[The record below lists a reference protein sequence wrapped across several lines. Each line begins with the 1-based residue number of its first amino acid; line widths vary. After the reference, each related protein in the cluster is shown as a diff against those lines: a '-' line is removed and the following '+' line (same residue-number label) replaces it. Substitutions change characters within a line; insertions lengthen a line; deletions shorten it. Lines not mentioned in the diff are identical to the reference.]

1 MQTCLPRRAPTREP
15 PPHCPFPKKAPPTPT
30 PCLLCTPSPSPLP
43 RALHVQP
50 GAPHT
55 TPQQGTLAHVPPTT
69 PPAPRHTHAVGP
81 LTSHSSV
88 PHTPHPHPMLREHP
102 GAPHMPLQG
111 TSFSPVSPQPVSTC
125 IPGPP
130 HPTTAHPIP
139 PTRTLTPCHAWI
151 CVTPPGTRI
160 PLSPRTSF
168 AAPAAESWRFRD
180 SGGMAVG
187 EAAPAEL
194 PRGRV
199 QPPKISWGSKSA

>member
-15 PPHCPFPKKAPPTPT
+15 PPHCPFPHKGSPDTHPMSPVHPKPLPTPQGLT
-30 PCLLCTPSPSPLP
+30 CATRGSSHHPTAGHPGPC
-43 RALHVQP
+43 
-50 GAPHT
+50 APNH
-55 TPQQGTLAHVPPTT
+55 PPC
-69 PPAPRHTHAVGP
+69 PMSHAVGP

-130 HPTTAHPIP
+130 HPTTAHPIS

-168 AAPAAESWRFRD
+168 AAPASESWRFRD